1 MFFSKNIF
9 LGLFVVACGPP
20 PKPFFHDVTGIW
32 ADFGHFF
39 DTPKGWGARERPSDR
54 KSKNRSVTQWGYLW
68 TKYIPK
74 MSRIRAVVRSPTR
87 SGESSSI
94 FRAPP
99 LGFLVKPS
107 FFDDFCESHPERVGV
122 YITSPI
128 LLPLHT
134 NQLHDDTHWL
144 TEAIRDILRC
154 LRDVLPQ
161 GYPFADPRYSLFSQ
175 NRRSLAKSNCRTT
188 RYPTV
193 VDVCHP
199 MISRF

>member
-1 MFFSKNIF
+1 MHTENESNPSSCALSNPFRRKFVDFFGST
-9 LGLFVVACGPP
+9 
-20 PKPFFHDVTGIW
+20 TG
-32 ADFGHFF
+32 F
-39 DTPKGWGARERPSDR
+39 P
-54 KSKNRSVTQWGYLW
+54 N
-68 TKYIPK
+68 
-74 MSRIRAVVRSPTR
+74 
-87 SGESSSI
+87 
-94 FRAPP
+94 
-99 LGFLVKPS
+99 LVKPS
-107 FFDDFCESHPERVGV
+107 YFDDFCESHPERVGV

-128 LLPLHT
+128 VLPLHT

-193 VDVCHP
+193 MLCGYHFFQ
-199 MISRF
+199 I